1 MVSFEF
7 VKVEPDIIVE
17 NVKINKIIFV
27 EKYTPKEWLRLM
39 KNVTKIIKRLE
50 RSSYVCIVIVR
61 KIPR

>member
-1 MVSFEF
+1 MSFEF

-17 NVKINKIIFV
+17 NVKINKTIFV
-27 EKYTPKEWLRLM
+27 EKYIPEEWLHLM
-39 KNVTKIIKRLE
+39 KNVTRVIKRLE

>member
-1 MVSFEF
+1 VSFEF

-17 NVKINKIIFV
+17 NVKINKTIFV
-27 EKYTPKEWLRLM
+27 EKYIPEEWLHLM
-39 KNVTKIIKRLE
+39 KNVTRVIKRLE